1 MLHPNKQ
8 PIAPLMHLMGASDS
22 KIYAAEIQYRKIHFN
37 NWSSTKETESFW
49 SQVLSYQDASGS
61 NSFKEIAGFA
71 IWPLIMPHSNAEV
84 EQVFSGMNIIKTN
97 TTRLAL
103 ALQQAI
109 WMRNLLPGPSIF
121 LRWFKLREK
130 GRTHKIVA
138 LNLWLALKTEQLLPV
153 SISAPAQV

>member
-1 MLHPNKQ
+1 
-8 PIAPLMHLMGASDS
+8 
-22 KIYAAEIQYRKIHFN
+22 
-37 NWSSTKETESFW
+37 
-49 SQVLSYQDASGS
+49 
-61 NSFKEIAGFA
+61 
-71 IWPLIMPHSNAEV
+71 MPHSNAEV

-97 TTRLAL
+97 TARLAL